1 MERAKDNPPPS
12 GRNDAYSEYYSVR
25 EDRSSKHA
33 VHEQLDFTEWTV
45 SKRRSSW
52 KVTQKLVGGIEI
64 LITVLTSAFRSK
76 QNAYP
81 EFLVSISGREYFC
94 IYFDSVIRE
103 CYISLWSE
111 RSETFLPD
119 LKARE
124 ILTFMLGGTEGALS
138 SGVGFEMLD
147 LTNDVSTLWF
157 RVY

>member
-1 MERAKDNPPPS
+1 M
-12 GRNDAYSEYYSVR
+12 
-25 EDRSSKHA
+25 
-33 VHEQLDFTEWTV
+33 
-45 SKRRSSW
+45 
-52 KVTQKLVGGIEI
+52 
-64 LITVLTSAFRSK
+64 LTSASRSK

-138 SGVGFEMLD
+138 SGVGFELAEMGKIRLAFFAAGCD
-147 LTNDVSTLWF
+147 GEEAKNVAETVAK
-157 RVY
+157 